1 MRDTLYITVII
12 FIWFMK
18 KVIYLFALFIGLNLY
33 GCKSEQV
40 NLSSTLRSEVVADIK
55 NDVLPFWMN
64 YAVAADGGF
73 YGSVLRDGTPVEDA
87 PRGGVLNAR
96 ILWSFSAAYR
106 TFKDDAYLKLADQS
120 QRYFIDTFIDKVNG
134 GVYWLVNPN
143 GEVLNAS
150 KYTYAM
156 TYAIYGL
163 AEHYLATG
171 NDESLQTAIS
181 LYRTLE
187 EKGRDPQNDGYVE
200 SFTEDWKLLDMYDN
214 NAPKTMNA
222 HLHVLEAYALLYQ
235 CWQDSGLKQRLKFC
249 VDLFMNRIY
258 DPQRKHFKLFFD
270 NEWNS
275 LVEMDSYG
283 HDVETG
289 WLLCDAARVLDD
301 QALIDKADQIA
312 LDVTKTC
319 LAEGMSEKGYM
330 TYEKKGGKA
339 SKHCSWWGQIET
351 MIACINAWQISGDE
365 SYLHAGD
372 TVWTFVKQNMID
384 TEYGEWYSDCFDGK
398 PGKDA
403 PKVSMWRCPYHTVRL
418 GVEMYNRLK

>member
-351 MIACINAWQISGDE
+351 IIACINAWQISGDE
-365 SYLHAGD
+365 SYLHAAD

>member
-1 MRDTLYITVII
+1 
-12 FIWFMK
+12 MK

-365 SYLHAGD
+365 SYLHAAD

>member
-1 MRDTLYITVII
+1 
-12 FIWFMK
+12 MK
-18 KVIYLFALFIGLNLY
+18 KVIYLFALFIGLNLC

-200 SFTEDWKLLDMYDN
+200 SFTEDWKLLDTYDN

-289 WLLCDAARVLDD
+289 WLLCDASHVLGD

-365 SYLHAGD
+365 SYLHAAD

>member
-1 MRDTLYITVII
+1 
-12 FIWFMK
+12 
-18 KVIYLFALFIGLNLY
+18 
-33 GCKSEQV
+33 
-40 NLSSTLRSEVVADIK
+40 
-55 NDVLPFWMN
+55 MN

-365 SYLHAGD
+365 SYLHAAD